1 MPFVLPRSSG
11 GRKEPCEVTREGQ
24 RWRVRERERVKE
36 RGRVG
41 ELTAVFASLSHG
53 TVDRLLFHF
62 VTREYFRRCPD
73 PSDIDSVTLPP
84 FSNDEEVQFICTQ

>member
-1 MPFVLPRSSG
+1 MPFVLPRSCG

-24 RWRVRERERVKE
+24 RWRMREREKK

-53 TVDRLLFHF
+53 AVDRLLFHF
-62 VTREYFRRCPD
+62 VTREYFRRYPD
-73 PSDIDSVTLPP
+73 PSDIDSVTSL
-84 FSNDEEVQFICTQ
+84 FSDDVEEARFICEQ